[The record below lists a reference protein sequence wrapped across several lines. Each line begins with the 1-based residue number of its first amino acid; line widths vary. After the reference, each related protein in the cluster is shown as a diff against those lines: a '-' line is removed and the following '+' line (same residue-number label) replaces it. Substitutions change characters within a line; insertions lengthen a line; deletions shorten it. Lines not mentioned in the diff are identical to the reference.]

1 MGGFKK
7 TSFKALLMYLY
18 TDQCP
23 TLSLSE
29 TIDLI
34 ELGNFLCLPRLV
46 TLAEKMMVCD
56 LRVSILKER
65 DVTISVA
72 SLLIPTKVI
81 LKITLVG

>member
-7 TSFKALLMYLY
+7 TTFKALLMYLY

-23 TLSLSE
+23 TLSQNE
-29 TIDLI
+29 TTDLI

-46 TLAEKMMVCD
+46 TLAEKMLVCD

-65 DVTISVA
+65 DVTENVA
-72 SLLIPTKVI
+72 ALLEPTKVS
-81 LKITLVG
+81 